1 MKYLISLLTIA
12 SLFSCDQSRVFE
24 DNVAIDGEFW
34 HQDSLITLLF
44 NIPENNLAYDVFVN
58 VSNESNYPSYNL
70 YFKYSLLD
78 SVGTV
83 LENELVNIDLFEPK
97 TGKPLGSGLGDIFD
111 HRQLLLDDYKFPN
124 SGKYT
129 ISFQQYMRVDS
140 LTNIRSMGVRI
151 EKSVSQ

>member
-1 MKYLISLLTIA
+1 
-12 SLFSCDQSRVFE
+12 
-24 DNVAIDGEFW
+24 
-34 HQDSLITLLF
+34 
-44 NIPENNLAYDVFVN
+44 
-58 VSNESNYPSYNL
+58 
-70 YFKYSLLD
+70 
-78 SVGTV
+78 
-83 LENELVNIDLFEPK
+83 VNIDLFEPK

>member
-1 MKYLISLLTIA
+1 
-12 SLFSCDQSRVFE
+12 VFE